1 MAVATGLEPI
11 PTESKS
17 VVLPL
22 HYATVVGIKGVGPL
36 SYAYKAHALTVEL
49 DPIVRTKKVPGSL
62 RPTYIAADAKGMVA
76 AILAPLEG
84 LEPSTSR
91 LTADCSTD

>member
-1 MAVATGLEPI
+1 MHMAVATGLEPI

-49 DPIVRTKKVPGSL
+49 DPIVRTKKVPDFL
-62 RPTYIAADAKGMVA
+62 RPDNY
-76 AILAPLEG
+76 
-84 LEPSTSR
+84 
-91 LTADCSTD
+91 

>member
-1 MAVATGLEPI
+1 MPRSCNWSIRWESNPRNAVLQTAWQPLPRMHMAVATGLEPI

-49 DPIVRTKKVPGSL
+49 DPIVRTKKVPGFL
-62 RPTYIAADAKGMVA
+62 RPDNY
-76 AILAPLEG
+76 
-84 LEPSTSR
+84 
-91 LTADCSTD
+91 

>member
-22 HYATVVGIKGVGPL
+22 HYATMVGIRGVEPL
-36 SYAYKAHALTVEL
+36 SCAYKAHALTVEL

-62 RPTYIAADAKGMVA
+62 RSNESTGNKKAR
-76 AILAPLEG
+76 G
-84 LEPSTSR
+84 LLHHRAVIFP
-91 LTADCSTD
+91 